1 MIKTLLFI
9 LSCFFVGFISAQ
21 SSFTKYEKE
30 LIRYNDYFINASKK
44 ENRLYAHDKFRNL
57 FLEALSKEKSFEFP
71 FDSLEGVSKIFPSDS
86 SFRIFTWQ
94 LMESYQKFNYYG
106 FIQLKTGEVINL
118 KEGINNTN
126 DLEYSS
132 FSPDYWFG
140 QIYYN
145 LKEYELD
152 NIKRYL
158 LFGYK
163 QLDAS
168 NKVKAVVPLKFL
180 DSGVAFGDEIFED
193 TLREDSYKTM
203 ILHKTAFD
211 SASKLNYDES
221 LNIIIYDHLVDAFLP
236 DSRGNKSKLVKIPDG
251 TYHGYKLDGDKW
263 KFINNVFDKVYDKPP
278 TDKSIIEER
287 RKNGWE

>member
-1 MIKTLLFI
+1 MQKIVLFI
-9 LSCFFVGFISAQ
+9 LFCFFVVLVSAQ
-21 SSFTKYEKE
+21 DSFAKYEIE
-30 LIRYNDYFINASKK
+30 LSRYNDYFVNASKK
-44 ENRLYAHDKFRNL
+44 ENRLYAHDKFKNL
-57 FLEALSKEKSFEFP
+57 FFKALNKEKSFEYP

-94 LMESYQKFNYYG
+94 LMESYQKIKYYG
-106 FIQLKTGEVINL
+106 VIQLNTGEVINL
-118 KEGINNTN
+118 KEGINNIN

-145 LKEYELD
+145 LKEYD
-152 NIKRYL
+152 VDKRTHYL

-168 NKVKAVVPLKFL
+168 NKVKTAIPLKFS
-180 DSGVAFGDEIFED
+180 DSEVVFGDEIFED
-193 TLREDSYKTM
+193 TLRADSYKTM
-203 ILHKTAFD
+203 IVHKTAFE

-221 LNIIIYDHLVDAFLP
+221 LNIIIYDHLINALLP

-251 TYHGYKLDGDKW
+251 TYHGYKLDGNKW
-263 KFINNVFDKVYDKPP
+263 KFINNVFDESYEKPP
-278 TDKSIIEER
+278 SEKSIIDER